1 MKKQEQ
7 IIINDYAV
15 KAYYAAME
23 DYENATAKDR
33 KRLRSCSATV
43 ITTDRYIY
51 LQSYSTIVA
60 FYNRATHEFFD
71 VLRFVYGYTATSA
84 QHISKFAHEIRAI
97 SNYSTYRGV

>member
-15 KAYYAAME
+15 KAYYNAME
-23 DYENATAKDR
+23 DYDNAMAKDR
-33 KRLRSCSATV
+33 KRLRTCSATV
-43 ITTDRYIY
+43 ITTDRYVY
-51 LQSYSTIVA
+51 LQFYSTIVA
-60 FYNRATHEFFD
+60 FYNRDTHEFFD

-84 QHISKFAHEIRAI
+84 QHITKFARELRQI